1 MIELKRTMLDA
12 PISVKTEDEPKGTP
26 FWRAY
31 GLFPHI
37 TLRLMRSF
45 VIPAMI
51 LTLFAALSAATVT
64 HISLRNEATQSM
76 ISRMNAYLDSTV
88 YIANTLDA
96 DLLELTTANFLKAPN
111 VTSVELTIPGF
122 PKFFRANTP
131 PNDVGWF
138 SSYEVVVDIP
148 PSHDAPPDAKPIGQ
162 LLVKANYA
170 RVNKVTMMLAL
181 SSAFFV
187 IIVSSALVLLMLLF
201 VRRNAIAPLLQFAS
215 FLGGSN
221 ALQLV
226 VPQEGETETDAFFR
240 FCREQV
246 VSMLAKEARLS
257 ALVANVQGI
266 ALRNRIRGVN
276 QDLIWINDG
285 VETILGYPTSRLIG
299 PKADLHFRDLFH
311 PDDLVMQRPIVRTA
325 VSEMRPY
332 EFKVRVLTA
341 KGTYK
346 WLLARGRPFVDVD
359 GEIVSETL
367 LVDIDD
373 HQRREMALEESE
385 RRLSAMVA
393 NVAGIAVR
401 SREIEGEQRAVWI
414 NDGIEAILGIP
425 AHKLMG
431 PRATM
436 RLRDLFHPDDLAQH
450 QNMVADHIRAHM
462 PYEFKIRLRTI
473 LGEYKWML
481 ARGRPTIETSGE
493 LITETLLVDIDEQ
506 VRKENWLAAVV
517 TALDYSQD
525 SIVIEGPDRKVI
537 YANQAAHDGVRDVAG
552 PLVGRYLHDVFT
564 NTEPNAKYLYRQ
576 IRRAILK
583 HGRWRENVVYHSD
596 NGVSTVHDMRVAV
609 IPGGGMLYAS
619 TDITEATARDAREAE
634 LQGQLAETQKMESL
648 GRLAGGVA
656 HDFNNILAATR
667 AFADLIAGETEEGSR
682 PNIYAS
688 RIVTAC
694 GRAADLVSQILT
706 FSRAQ
711 DAIREPVNVA
721 NVMSEAEIILR
732 GRLPTNTMLQ
742 VPSVSPDLF
751 IMANEGQVA
760 QIILNL
766 GINASDALNGQSGKV
781 TITTGLT
788 RIKGNKPPFTKG
800 LSTAEKIDGFFYA
813 TAALRPGTDY
823 LCITCKD
830 NGSGITA
837 SIAQKIFDPFF
848 TTKQKRSGSG
858 LGLAVVNSIV
868 AANDGVITVRSRS
881 GVGATF
887 EVYWPIYTEP
897 VEVSEETQH
906 SESKEEYALNGS
918 ERILIVDDEEDVADA
933 LSIALMRIGY
943 RTTVCYS
950 PLQALEFVKDLPIGW
965 DVVISDQIM
974 PHLRGLDLIQRI
986 KQLNPSLKAIL
997 CTGYSDKS
1005 GEEGALQRGA
1015 DLFFMKPSPATVL
1028 AAGIRQLMDKAA
1040 A

>member
-1 MIELKRTMLDA
+1 MRPA
-12 PISVKTEDEPKGTP
+12 PLTAKTENEPKGTP
-26 FWRAY
+26 FWGAY
-31 GLFPHI
+31 GLFPRI
-37 TLRLMRSF
+37 TLRLVRSF
-45 VIPAMI
+45 VIPAAI
-51 LTLFAALSAATVT
+51 LTLFAAMSAATVT

-76 ISRMNAYLDSTV
+76 VSRMNAYLDSTV

-122 PKFFRANTP
+122 QKFFRSNPAP
-131 PNDVGWF
+131 KDIGWF
-138 SSYEVVVDIP
+138 SNYEVVVDIP
-148 PSHDAPPDAKPIGQ
+148 PFHNAPPDAKPIGQ
-162 LLVKANYA
+162 LRVTANYA

-187 IIVSSALVLLMLLF
+187 IIISAALVLLMFLF

-215 FLGGSN
+215 FVGGSH

-226 VPQEGETETDAFFR
+226 VPKEGETETDAFFR

-246 VSMLAKEARLS
+246 VSVIAKEAQLS

-266 ALRNRIRGVN
+266 ALRTRIRGVN

-285 VETILGYPTSRLIG
+285 VENILGYPVSRLMG
-299 PKADLHFRDLFH
+299 PAADLHFRDLVH
-311 PDDLVMQRPIVRTA
+311 PDDLVLQRPIVRA
-325 VSEMRPY
+325 AIADMRPY
-332 EFKVRVLTA
+332 EFKVRVLTS
-341 KGTYK
+341 KGIYK

-359 GEIVSETL
+359 GQTVSETL

-373 HQRREMALEESE
+373 QQRKELALEESE
-385 RRLSAMVA
+385 RRLSAMLA

-401 SREIEGEQRAVWI
+401 SREIDGEQRAVWI
-414 NDGIEAILGIP
+414 NEGIEAILGIP
-425 AHKLMG
+425 VHKIIG

-436 RLRDLFHPDDLAQH
+436 RLQDLFHPDDFAQH
-450 QNMVADHIRAHM
+450 REMVADYIRAHM
-462 PYEFKIRLRTI
+462 PYEFKIRLRTV

-481 ARGRPTIETSGE
+481 ARGRPTFEASGE

-517 TALDYSQD
+517 TALDYSHN

-537 YANQAAHDGVRDVAG
+537 YANQATYDGMRGVSE
-552 PLVGRYLHDVFT
+552 PLVGQYLHDVFT
-564 NTEPNAKYLYRQ
+564 NTEPNAKHLYRQ
-576 IRRAILK
+576 IRRAI
-583 HGRWRENVVYHSD
+583 HRQGRWRDNIVYHSP
-596 NGVSTVHDMRVAV
+596 NGVSTIHDMRVAE
-609 IPGGGMLYAS
+609 IPGGGLLYAS

-682 PNIYAS
+682 PNVYAG
-688 RIVTAC
+688 RIATAC
-694 GRAADLVSQILT
+694 SRAADLVSQILT

-711 DAIREPVNVA
+711 DAIREPVNIA
-721 NVMSEAEIILR
+721 SVMSEAETILK
-732 GRLPTNTMLQ
+732 GRLPADTTLL
-742 VPSVSPDLF
+742 VPTVAPDLF
-751 IMANEGQVA
+751 IMANEGQIV

-766 GINASDALNGQSGKV
+766 GINASDALNGKPGKV

-788 RIKGNKPPFTKG
+788 SIKGNKSPFMKG
-800 LSTAEKIDGFFYA
+800 LSTAEKVDGFFFA
-813 TAALRPGTDY
+813 TSSLRPGTDY

-868 AANDGVITVRSRS
+868 AANEGVITVRSRM
-881 GVGATF
+881 GVGTAF
-887 EVYWPIYTEP
+887 EVYLPIYAEVVSTADNESQETRTE
-897 VEVSEETQH
+897 Q
-906 SESKEEYALNGS
+906 YALNGS
-918 ERILIVDDEEDVADA
+918 ERVLIVDDEKDVAEA
-933 LSIALMRIGY
+933 LSIALTRIGY

-950 PLQALEFVKDLPIGW
+950 SLQVLEFARDYAIEW

-974 PHLRGLDLIQRI
+974 PQLRGLDLIQRL
-986 KQLNPSLKAIL
+986 KAMNPNLKAIL

-1015 DLFFMKPSPATVL
+1015 DLFFMKPAPATAL
-1028 AAGIRQLMDKAA
+1028 AAGIRQLMDKII
-1040 A
+1040 